1 MDGNYDGAEE
11 HYKKMLETI
20 KPLCPL
26 TEVSYSYALGKLLIL
41 KGEPEKAKEYLN
53 VACEKGGDTK
63 FRKFAEEKLKML
75 AENKE

>member
-11 HYKKMLETI
+11 HYKKMLATI
-20 KPLCPL
+20 KPLYPL

-53 VACEKGGDTK
+53 VAYEKGGDTK
-63 FRKFAEEKLKML
+63 FRKFAEEKLMML